1 MRLID
6 ANLLLYAANSDAPLH
21 REAKRWLEDTLAGGQ
36 TVAFS
41 WSVIL
46 AFLRLTTRPGLFRRP
61 LPVEVAFE
69 VVADRLAQPAATVI
83 LPGPR
88 HLAMLRE
95 LLQPL
100 GAAGNLTADAHLAA
114 LALEHGAELCSCD
127 GDFARFPGLRW
138 INPLA

>member
-1 MRLID
+1 MKLID
-6 ANLLLYAANSDAPLH
+6 AYLLLYAVNPDAPLH
-21 REAKRWLEDTLAGGQ
+21 RKAKRWLEDTLSGGQ

-41 WSVIL
+41 RNVML
-46 AFLRLTTRPGLFRRP
+46 AFVRLTTRSGLFRHP
-61 LPVEVAFE
+61 LPLEVAFE
-69 VVADRLAQPAATVI
+69 AVADWLAQPAATVVH
-83 LPGPR
+83 PGPR
-88 HLAMLRE
+88 HLAILRE

-100 GAAGNLTADAHLAA
+100 GTGGNLIADAHLAA